1 MQLLTIL
8 NAIES
13 IENSVADLYE
23 WCSDCFGHDPEASG
37 VFFRLAMQEKTHA
50 AMVTFSKS
58 LVRKS
63 PNDFTAIDFDMSLVD
78 DLLDSI
84 ATFRYENPKP
94 SLEQAL
100 DFAIAIEGH
109 AAEGLHRSM
118 VIQSNPEVANMINNL
133 AKADLEHLRLLRD
146 FSERIQRQIPAT
158 G

>member
-23 WCSDCFGHDPEASG
+23 WFSDCLSHDPEASG

-50 AMVTFSKS
+50 SMVAFSKS

-63 PNDFTAIDFDMSLVD
+63 PSNFAAIDFDMTLVD
-78 DLLDSI
+78 DLLGSI
-84 ATFRYENPKP
+84 AAFRYENPQP

-146 FSERIQRQIPAT
+146 YSDRIRRQISAA